1 MSQERPKLG
10 DRGFE
15 LFLTWLDL
23 DREKA
28 AKEHLRLHTVLT
40 KHFLAQG
47 CIEPEDLA
55 DATMDRVCTI
65 LLAGK
70 DLSAHN
76 REAYLK
82 RVAYYIQYEYWRARK
97 PIVTLADDGSSL
109 RDGWQS
115 SYFDFNEKENDEHF
129 HLCLDECLDELLP
142 EERLFLLEYYSQ
154 EKRGKIDARD
164 RMAKGLGISNG
175 ALRQRK
181 SKLLARVRRCAL
193 RCIAS

>member
-1 MSQERPKLG
+1 M
-10 DRGFE
+10 
-15 LFLTWLDL
+15 FLTWLDP

-28 AKEHLRLHTVLT
+28 AKEHLRLHEVLT
-40 KHFLAQG
+40 WHFRGQG

-65 LLAGK
+65 LLTGK
-70 DLSAHN
+70 DLSDHN

-82 RVAYYIQYEYWRARK
+82 RVAHYIQYEYWRARK
-97 PIVTLADDGSSL
+97 PVVTLTDEGSGLHDGGSPAA
-109 RDGWQS
+109 
-115 SYFDFNEKENDEHF
+115 FNFNEKDDDERL
-129 HLCLDECLDELLP
+129 HLCLDQCLDELLP
-142 EERLFLLEYYSQ
+142 EERLFLLEYYSW
-154 EKRGKIDARD
+154 EKREKIDARD
-164 RMAKGLGISNG
+164 RMAKGLGISHG